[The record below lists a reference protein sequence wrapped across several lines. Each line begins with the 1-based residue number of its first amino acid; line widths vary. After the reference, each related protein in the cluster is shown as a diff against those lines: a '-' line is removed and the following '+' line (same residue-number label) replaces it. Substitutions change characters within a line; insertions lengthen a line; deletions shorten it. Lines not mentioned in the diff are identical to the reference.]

1 MKRFQ
6 RDPEDFVAMLD
17 RAAGRVTLLLYV
29 IGPTLAGAISGAF
42 TRFGSRAD
50 PELFTT
56 LALVLPVIVVAA
68 VVESGLSLGL
78 TLRRSGITT
87 ETVAIVRSM
96 VRGQMYSFIVAETL
110 CLYAVAARHG
120 STLIVVASGGTAMWL
135 ALDLSRGTLNRLL
148 VAEKRADRGRE
159 FYEVGDDPES
169 RVGRPTRQHPIV
181 QAYAAVNVR
190 RLRKTANGRLR
201 KAQRLEEKL
210 RATGAEFD
218 PNDFFVRNMN
228 RMRAAAEVALA
239 EARAIEE
246 TWLGSDA
253 NEQS

>member
-1 MKRFQ
+1 
-6 RDPEDFVAMLD
+6 MLD
-17 RAAGRVTLLLYV
+17 RAAGRVALLLYV
-29 IGPTLAGAISGAF
+29 VGPTLVGAISGAF
-42 TRFGSRAD
+42 TRFGSHAD

-56 LALVLPVIVVAA
+56 LALVLPVLVVAA

-78 TLRRSGITT
+78 TMRRSGITT
-87 ETVAIVRSM
+87 ETVAIARSM
-96 VRGQMYSFIVAETL
+96 VRGQMYSSIVAEAL

-148 VAEKRADRGRE
+148 VAEERTNGGRE
-159 FYEVGDDPES
+159 YYTVGDETTS
-169 RVGRPTRQHPIV
+169 SVGRPTRQHPVI

-190 RLRKTANGRLR
+190 RLRRTANGRLR
-201 KAQRLEEKL
+201 KARRLEEKL
-210 RATGAEFD
+210 RTTGAELD
-218 PNDFFVRNMN
+218 PTDFFVRNTN

-239 EARAIEE
+239 EASAIEE

-253 NEQS
+253 KEP